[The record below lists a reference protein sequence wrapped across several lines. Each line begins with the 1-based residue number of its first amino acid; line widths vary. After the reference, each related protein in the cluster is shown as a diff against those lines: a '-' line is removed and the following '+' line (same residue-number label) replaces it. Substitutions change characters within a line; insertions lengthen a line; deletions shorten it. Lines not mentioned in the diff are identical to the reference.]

1 MKLFKFFLFDFMFSL
16 LLQWYSYEK
25 FQQLLSKGPTL
36 SIHWKSLIAKT
47 WVRKITVE
55 CGIKA
60 SLNTIKGEFARYQ
73 HLWSSILGNL
83 DKDSMSALKHVGRDV
98 WSLNR
103 GYISFQYRTIVGGSK
118 TLCVIWQNIAMHFF
132 WCTLHVHRLVILIGF
147 PGTSRCNK

>member
-1 MKLFKFFLFDFMFSL
+1 MKLFNFFLFDFMSSL
-16 LLQWYSYEK
+16 LLQWYSYEN

-36 SIHWKSLIAKT
+36 SIYWKTFIAKT
-47 WVRKITVE
+47 RVRKITVE
-55 CGIKA
+55 GRIKA
-60 SLNTIKGEFARYQ
+60 SLNIIKGEFARYR
-73 HLWSSILGNL
+73 HLWNSILGNL

-118 TLCVIWQNIAMHFF
+118 NVMRDLTEHCNALFLMHFTRSQA
-132 WCTLHVHRLVILIGF
+132 CDPDRF